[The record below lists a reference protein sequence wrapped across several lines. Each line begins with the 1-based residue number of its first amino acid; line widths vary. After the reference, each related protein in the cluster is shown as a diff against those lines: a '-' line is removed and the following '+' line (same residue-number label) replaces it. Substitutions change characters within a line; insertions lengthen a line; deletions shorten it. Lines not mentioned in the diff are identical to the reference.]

1 MDRLFSSLY
10 VHLCVRHILQWT
22 YEKCTETKNPQ
33 LFWNQSFFCLI
44 ISARLRNGTMETVPE
59 MIQWR
64 MKYDW
69 PFDPVLQNEIS
80 LVKCTLQYAPTY
92 GQTIFL

>member
-1 MDRLFSSLY
+1 M
-10 VHLCVRHILQWT
+10 
-22 YEKCTETKNPQ
+22 
-33 LFWNQSFFCLI
+33 
-44 ISARLRNGTMETVPE
+44 SARLRNGTMETVPE